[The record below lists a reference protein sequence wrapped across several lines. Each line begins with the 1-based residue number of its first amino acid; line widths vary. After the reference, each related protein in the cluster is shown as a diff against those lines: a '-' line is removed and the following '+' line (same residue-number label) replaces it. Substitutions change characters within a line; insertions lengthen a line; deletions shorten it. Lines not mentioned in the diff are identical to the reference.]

1 MDSKKMEDKAAHP
14 MINLL
19 RGLIIGM
26 GSWVVMIFTVI
37 GFFLFLEW
45 QLAGGA
51 YTLHQLHLF
60 FSSL

>member
-14 MINLL
+14 IINLL
-19 RGLIIGM
+19 SVLIKEM
-26 GSWVVMIFTVI
+26 GRWVAGIFIVI
-37 GFFLFLEW
+37 CFFLFFEW